1 MIDPVILD
9 RLRGVAVGAALGD
22 AFGMPLEFKPPV
34 DLHEMVRSLRPGR
47 LPAGAFTDDTEMA
60 LALAESLELK
70 HPLDAADLARRFL
83 DWYHRDP
90 ADIGNQTSSVLKSI
104 ERLKDWQKASA
115 ESLRFR
121 PDSAGN
127 GSVMRCWPVAIAWWN
142 NPTQLAEDSAL
153 QSRVTHPHAECVA
166 GSVFVNSWIAGLVQ
180 GKNAFQAFDQ
190 ALTSVE
196 MPEGLCT
203 VVKGA
208 PKLRR
213 EALNNSGWAR
223 HTLQTA
229 AWAVLTT
236 SSFAEAVIQAANL
249 GNDADTGA
257 AVTGAIA
264 GAAYGLGAI
273 PAEWRSQLRGEWPI
287 RSKKTWCEADFV
299 ALSDRL
305 AQISA

>member
-22 AFGMPLEFKPPV
+22 AFGMPLEFKPAIE
-34 DLHEMVRSLRPGR
+34 LHKLVRSLKPGR
-47 LPAGAFTDDTEMA
+47 LPAGTFTDDTEMA
-60 LALAESLELK
+60 LALAESLEAR
-70 HPLDAADLARRFL
+70 HPLEAADLVRRFL

-90 ADIGNQTSSVLKSI
+90 ADIGNQTRSI
-104 ERLKDWQKASA
+104 LDRIDHLNDWEKAVA
-115 ESLRFR
+115 QSLRFQ

-127 GSVMRCWPVAIAWWN
+127 GSVMRCWPVAVAWWN
-142 NPTQLAEDSAL
+142 APQQLAADSAL
-153 QSRVTHPHAECVA
+153 QSRVTHPHAECIA
-166 GSVFVNSWIAGLVQ
+166 GSVFVNTWIAGLVQ
-180 GKNAFQAFDQ
+180 GKNGMQAFEQ
-190 ALTSVE
+190 ALSGVE
-196 MPEGLCT
+196 MPEGLRAA
-203 VVKGA
+203 VKGA
-208 PKLRR
+208 PAMRR

-257 AVTGAIA
+257 AVTGAVA
-264 GAAYGLGAI
+264 GAAYGLDTI

-287 RSKKTWCEADFV
+287 RSRKAWCDADFV
-299 ALSDRL
+299 ALADRL
-305 AQISA
+305 AQIHV

>member
-1 MIDPVILD
+1 MIDPVIVD

-22 AFGMPLEFKPPV
+22 AFGMPLEFKPAIA
-34 DLHEMVRSLRPGR
+34 LQKMVRSLKPGR
-47 LPAGAFTDDTEMA
+47 LPAGTFTDDTEMA
-60 LALAESLELK
+60 LALAESLLAH
-70 HPLDAADLARRFL
+70 HPLDAADLASRFL

-90 ADIGNQTSSVLKSI
+90 ADIGNQTRSVLETI
-104 ERLKDWQKASA
+104 DRLKDWQKAAA

-127 GSVMRCWPVAIAWWN
+127 GSVMRCWPAAIAWWN
-142 NPTQLAEDSAL
+142 CPPQLAADSAL

-166 GSVFVNSWIAGLVQ
+166 GSVFENVWIVGLVQ
-180 GKNAFQAFDQ
+180 GSSIRQAFEH
-190 ALTSVE
+190 ALATVE
-196 MPEGLCT
+196 MPAGLRIAIQ
-203 VVKGA
+203 GA
-208 PKLRR
+208 PLLRR

-236 SSFAEAVIQAANL
+236 DSYSEAVIQAANL

-264 GAAYGLGAI
+264 GAAYGLNAI
-273 PAEWRSQLRGEWPI
+273 PDDWRHQLRGEWPI
-287 RSKKTWCEADFV
+287 RSGKAWSEADFISLV
-299 ALSDRL
+299 DRL
-305 AQISA
+305 AQLNA

>member
-1 MIDPVILD
+1 MMDPIILD

-22 AFGMPLEFKPPV
+22 AFGMPLEFKPAV
-34 DLHEMVRSLRPGR
+34 KVNALVRSLQPGR
-47 LPAGAFTDDTEMA
+47 LPAGTFTDDTEMA
-60 LALAESLELK
+60 LALAGSLEAR

-83 DWYHRDP
+83 DWFHRNP
-90 ADIGNQTSSVLKSI
+90 EDIGNQTSSVLMSI
-104 ERLKDWQKASA
+104 DRLKDWQKASA

-142 NPTQLAEDSAL
+142 NPTQLAVDSAL
-153 QSRVTHPHAECVA
+153 QSRVTHPHAECEA
-166 GSVFVNSWIAGLVQ
+166 GSVFVNTWIAGLVGGAAVQ
-180 GKNAFQAFDQ
+180 QAFEK
-190 ALTSVE
+190 ALAEVE
-196 MPEGLCT
+196 MPGSLRIA
-203 VVKGA
+203 VKQG
-208 PKLRR
+208 PSMSR
-213 EALNNSGWAR
+213 EALNNSGWVR

-236 SSFAEAVIQAANL
+236 SSYAEAVIQAANL

-273 PAEWRSQLRGEWPI
+273 PAEWRSRLQGEWPI
-287 RSKKTWCEADFV
+287 RSKNIWCDDDFV
-299 ALSDRL
+299 SLADRL

>member
-1 MIDPVILD
+1 MIAPHILD

-22 AFGMPLEFKPPV
+22 AFGMPLEFKPAV
-34 DLHEMVRSLRPGR
+34 DLHELVRSLKPGR

-60 LALAESLELK
+60 LALAESLEAR
-70 HPLDAADLARRFL
+70 HPLDAADLASRFL

-90 ADIGNQTSSVLKSI
+90 ADIGNQTRSVLKSI
-104 ERLKDWQKASA
+104 DRLKDWEKVSA

-121 PDSAGN
+121 PDSAPN

-142 NPTQLAEDSAL
+142 CPPQLAADSAL

-166 GSVFVNSWIAGLVQ
+166 ASVFLNTWIAGLVQ
-180 GKNAFQAFDQ
+180 GKNALQSFEQ
-190 ALTSVE
+190 ALSGVE
-196 MPEGLCT
+196 MPEGLRT
-203 VVKGA
+203 AVKGA
-208 PKLRR
+208 PAMRR

-223 HTLQTA
+223 HSLQTA

-257 AVTGAIA
+257 AVTGAVA
-264 GAAYGLGAI
+264 GAAYGLDAI
-273 PAEWRSQLRGEWPI
+273 PAEWRRQLHGEWPI
-287 RSKKTWCEADFV
+287 RSKKIWIEKDFV
-299 ALSDRL
+299 ALADRL
-305 AQISA
+305 AQINE